1 MLPYYLP
8 YYEQPSWTFSLPVFD
23 EVTIHAFGIL
33 VAIALIVGTWV
44 ARWHGQSRGLDPIN
58 VVDAATWTAI
68 GGFIV
73 AHIVSVVF
81 YFPDRLAEEPLQLLY
96 VWNGLSSFGGFIGGV
111 LGALLFLRRRKLPVL
126 AHVEAI
132 AVGLSPG
139 WVLGRLGCTIA
150 HDHPG
155 LQTDFFL
162 AFDHPR
168 EGPIHDLGFYE
179 FLFAICLAAVVFA
192 VRRKRYP
199 VGTIPALMC
208 ILYAPVRFGMDFLRA
223 TDAKYLGLTPGQ
235 WIAIAMLLGGALL
248 MRHAWA
254 RAPRGEGKQ
263 AEAAPA
269 PDEPGEPSSR

>member
-8 YYEQPSWTFSLPVFD
+8 YYEQPSWTIPLPIFD

-44 ARWHGQSRGLDPIN
+44 ARWHGQSRGLDPIQ

-68 GGFIV
+68 GGFV
-73 AHIVSVVF
+73 MAHIVSVVF
-81 YFPDRLAEEPLQLLY
+81 YFPDRLVEDPLQIFY
-96 VWNGLSSFGGFIGGV
+96 VWNGLSSFGGFIGGAI
-111 LGALLFLRRRKLPVL
+111 GALAYLRSKRLPVL
-126 AHVEAI
+126 DHVEAI
-132 AVGLSPG
+132 AVGLAPG

-155 LQTDFFL
+155 LPTTFFL

-179 FLFAICLAAVVFA
+179 FLFAIFLTTVVFI

-208 ILYAPVRFGMDFLRA
+208 ILYAPVRFGMDFLRVA
-223 TDAKYLGLTPGQ
+223 DAKYLGFTPGQ
-235 WIAIAMLLGGALL
+235 WIAMAMLLGGVLL
-248 MRHAWA
+248 MRVART
-254 RAPRGEGKQ
+254 RAPRKAPKKAAADEAPPDEGEG
-263 AEAAPA
+263 
-269 PDEPGEPSSR
+269 DSG